1 MGTPEQYSQAQ
12 YTWDKRTPAK
22 AWTYYTSSKVYP
34 TELNSAETSKATD
47 QGHYSSDAKCP
58 QYEKKNTSGDS
69 PQVEGNGG
77 ISEGDN
83 KSPVLNNDELEVVED
98 DQEYSLSDFGGL
110 QYESERE
117 DNLSPI
123 KDNTN
128 SLLFGGMRIAPF
140 KELLEEL
147 VHAHSMAI
155 QPGRNLRHAWL
166 YDAKC
171 RAFGEFMALALFD
184 SGCTT
189 DSITLELVYVC
200 KANQINLKEPVGLP
214 LGTKGSHMHINYGAS
229 ATLQVGKLC

>member
-1 MGTPEQYSQAQ
+1 MRTTSRYSELGCLGRAQ

-34 TELNSAETSKATD
+34 TELNSAETSKATG
-47 QGHYSSDAKCP
+47 QIGHYSSDAKCP

-77 ISEGDN
+77 IAEGDN
-83 KSPVLNNDELEVVED
+83 ESPVLNNDEVEVIED

-117 DNLSPI
+117 DNLSPNE
-123 KDNTN
+123 DNTN

-166 YDAKC
+166 YDAKVYLLIKI
-171 RAFGEFMALALFD
+171 RIEVSTYAIKLRKFY
-184 SGCTT
+184 
-189 DSITLELVYVC
+189 ITLGCDGEEQSKRVHAYDRREHLEVV
-200 KANQINLKEPVGLP
+200 
-214 LGTKGSHMHINYGAS
+214 
-229 ATLQVGKLC
+229 